1 MITLFGDAVVPRGG
15 SLWLGSLLGIFAGM
29 EVASGVV
36 RTAMSRLA
44 GDDWLQRTRVGRNS
58 FYRLT
63 DKGRNT
69 SIAAAE
75 RIYGGPSSTWDGRF
89 RLVLASNGTDREA
102 ARSALQ
108 DAGFG
113 VLATGVWIAP
123 AAAPVPA
130 EAAALLQMQGT
141 TDLDS
146 GRQIAAR
153 AWSLSATAGA
163 YQRFL
168 QAFSLLRQNVAKTDN
183 LSGLDA
189 LVARIL
195 LVHEY
200 RRIVLRDPCL
210 PLALLADDWPGT
222 AARELCREIY
232 HALLPASEGW
242 LDTHGRD
249 ENGPLPKAAP
259 DLFRRFEST

>member
-1 MITLFGDAVVPRGG
+1 MHTPETSLNQNVVALPLAPILQHLRSEPSRTWSIVITLFGDAVVPRGG
-15 SLWLGSLLGIFAGM
+15 TLWLGSLLEIFAGM
-29 EVASGVV
+29 EIASGVV

-44 GDDWLQRTRVGRNS
+44 NDDWLQRTRIGRNS

-63 DKGRNT
+63 DRGRNS

-75 RIYGGPSSTWDGRF
+75 RIYGEPSRAWDGRF
-89 RLVLASNGTDREA
+89 RLVLAGNGMDREA

-108 DAGFG
+108 EAGFG
-113 VLATGVWIAP
+113 VLATGVWIA
-123 AAAPVPA
+123 AAPAPVPL
-130 EAAALLQMQGT
+130 EAAALLQMQCT
-141 TDLDS
+141 TDLNS

-153 AWSLSATAGA
+153 AWSLSVAAGA

-168 QAFSLLRQNVAKTDN
+168 DAFAPLRQDIVRTKD

-200 RRIVLRDPCL
+200 PSYR
-210 PLALLADDWPGT
+210 
-222 AARELCREIY
+222 
-232 HALLPASEGW
+232 PA
-242 LDTHGRD
+242 
-249 ENGPLPKAAP
+249 
-259 DLFRRFEST
+259 